1 MDEPLKR
8 GKDNVTEGG
17 QEHEEKKGPG
27 NRKKN
32 VDDLRIETNKK
43 YEAGIDS
50 EIVRIKALEMPRKR
64 IASGE
69 LSTSMLLRIATGL
82 AKSTEKMVLAAMR
95 EPGR

>member
-43 YEAGIDS
+43 YEAGDQFGD
-50 EIVRIKALEMPRKR
+50 RQD
-64 IASGE
+64 
-69 LSTSMLLRIATGL
+69 
-82 AKSTEKMVLAAMR
+82 KSA
-95 EPGR
+95 